1 MTLDVPEAT
10 WLDERQQITFAELLA
25 SCGLAEAELRELV
38 DYGALIP
45 SGGAPGDWT
54 FYASCVV
61 TMRSA
66 CRLRDDLELDP
77 PALALTLSLL
87 ERIHGLEAQLRE
99 LRAQLPQRAP

>member
-1 MTLDVPEAT
+1 MTNDVAEVA
-10 WLDERQQITFAELLA
+10 WLDERQEITFAELLA

-38 DYGALIP
+38 DYGALVP

-66 CRLRDDLELDP
+66 RRLRNDLELDT